1 MNYFENLS
9 EDREYIVALLEQ
21 KNFACNAAARGFVA
35 ERVEVFKPRNV
46 FFSTEVINAAEKL
59 GGLEPGMTFDYPNAQ
74 GGTSTARACSLYD
87 LPKDMVN
94 PYLCCFGGM
103 MTAPLYAMEILRVYA
118 KQTGIVLPFLSCG
131 KEGNKG
137 LFKKL
142 FYRDN
147 GIIRKTEYD
156 SYYKIM
162 SYLAGPEYAYANY
175 KECNDDNT
183 EGNLIELYQFAKERN
198 LQEITLVLCTG
209 NPFYD
214 KRLLAEWMWQ
224 LKQEKFAEVK
234 IDLVCVHCPVFYSM
248 TKNPAV
254 YMPEA
259 RVSEIY
265 NGYIAACLGP
275 LAKDTIS
282 FDGKTT
288 SAHPERY
295 LMPGVAEADWEMFR
309 ELIVDY
315 SNMGWPNYQEL
326 LYGIDHEEAVVNII
340 LSDLFARASYTAEEY
355 DSAIL
360 AHVCRYRN
368 FLSGAYKPET
378 PLLDYLVNTNDTRF
392 FAPKRPDHIYTD

>member
-1 MNYFENLS
+1 
-9 EDREYIVALLEQ
+9 
-21 KNFACNAAARGFVA
+21 
-35 ERVEVFKPRNV
+35 V

-59 GGLEPGMTFDYPNAQ
+59 GGLEPGMTFDYANAQ
-74 GGTSTARACSLYD
+74 GGTSTARVCSLYD
-87 LPKDMVN
+87 LPKDMVK
-94 PYLCCFGGM
+94 PYLCGFGGV
-103 MTAPLYAMEILRVYA
+103 MTVPLYAMEILRSYA
-118 KQTGIVLPFLSCG
+118 EQTGEVLPFVSCG

-137 LFKKL
+137 LFQKL

-175 KECNDDNT
+175 KECNDDDT
-183 EGNLIELYQFAKERN
+183 EGNLVELYQFAKEKG

-224 LKQEKFAEVK
+224 LKQEKFADVK
-234 IDLVCVHCPVFYSM
+234 INLVCVHCPVFYSL
-248 TKNPAV
+248 TQQAV
-254 YMPEA
+254 YLPEA
-259 RVSEIY
+259 RISEIF

-288 SAHPERY
+288 SANPERY

-315 SNMGWPNYQEL
+315 SNMGWPNYQED
-326 LYGIDHEEAVVNII
+326 LYGIPHEEAVLNVII
-340 LSDLFARASYTAEEY
+340 ADLFARASYEPQDY
-355 DSAIL
+355 DTAIL
-360 AHVCRYRN
+360 CHIKRYRN
-368 FLSGAYKPET
+368 FLGGAYNPQM
-378 PLLDYLVNTNDTRF
+378 PLIDYLVNTNDTRF